1 MLNGK
6 ELMLGDY
13 VNIADYDYPEVVGV
27 VREIHADG
35 EEVLISCVD
44 NDNDKLTINDE
55 YVHEL
60 FLSKTFFLE
69 NGFEEVRAFEKLH
82 INETFSL
89 LCNVDIKVAVK
100 IIHGNCFKCEVY
112 GIEMNYVHEFQHLM
126 RLLGFSD
133 YANNLKI

>member
-1 MLNGK
+1 
-6 ELMLGDY
+6 MLGDY

-27 VREIHADG
+27 VREILSDG
-35 EEVLISCVD
+35 EEILISCVD

-126 RLLGFSD
+126 RLLGLSE